1 MLNFERLLKNIDLSR
16 SVDKIFLV
24 FLSFLLILNLS
35 YCTEDVKTVEFT
47 INEVERLL
55 SGDTT
60 KSWLRV
66 AYVVDG
72 QPPISDPCQLQTIS
86 TFYLDDSDTARYIIF
101 SNPVICGSQS
111 DTLETGYWSIIGK
124 PGNTSIAGSIELVQ
138 QGDTVIRGISEIT
151 SLYLKLSGSIDEST
165 LEVSYEAIIP
175 D

>member
-1 MLNFERLLKNIDLSR
+1 MLNFERLLKSIDLTR

-24 FLSFLLILNLS
+24 FLSFLLIMNLS

-66 AYVVDG
+66 AYIVDG
-72 QPPISDPCQLQTIS
+72 QPPFTDPCQLQTIS
-86 TFYLDDSDTARYIIF
+86 TFYLDDTDTTRYIIL
-101 SNPVICGSQS
+101 SNPTVCGSLS
-111 DTLETGYWSIIGK
+111 DTLETGYWRIIGN
-124 PGNTSIAGSIELVQ
+124 PANTSIADGIEFVQ
-138 QGDTVIRGISEIT
+138 QGDTVMRHIAEIT
-151 SLYLKLSGSIDEST
+151 SLFMTLSGTIDEST